1 MEKHS
6 DKQKKELY
14 HGEIPQQKEQGTVN
28 RIGQEMASG
37 QKMQELS
44 EIDRALASYQ
54 RGIFRFTEAEEAEFR
69 QKPGRSI
76 ADILA
81 NGRRYRGGSEPY
93 LAVLERAEAL
103 MSQPAESEWETLG
116 SEELKELLGCL
127 EGAVDACRAYCEKKD
142 PQFAAGKERL
152 LVVLE
157 AMEGYEREKERV
169 SALLRRKGEE

>member
-6 DKQKKELY
+6 DKQKKELL
-14 HGEIPQQKEQGTVN
+14 HDEIPQQEQRTVN
-28 RIGQEMASG
+28 RIEQDTLSG

-54 RGIFRFTEAEEAEFR
+54 RGIFRFTEAEKAEFR

-103 MSQPAESEWETLG
+103 MGQPAESEWETLG
-116 SEELKELLGCL
+116 SGELKELLACL
-127 EGAVDACRAYCEKKD
+127 EQAVSACAAYCEKKE
-142 PQFAAGKERL
+142 PQFPAGKERL
-152 LVVLE
+152 QIVQE
-157 AMEGYEREKERV
+157 AMHGYEREKERV
-169 SALLRRKGEE
+169 AALLRRRGED